1 MAARLTPLGRPLPR
15 GDRLV
20 SSSTFAFLFAELIS
34 YLQARVTSMS
44 DLEARLEAAGAGL
57 GARFLELA
65 AFREKPGRRETSVV
79 AMLQFISGAAWQSL
93 FGKHADA
100 LEKSTETANQYM
112 IREDEPLTNAFISMP
127 KEYSRVNVAAFTAG
141 IIKGMLDAASFVRRS
156 AGGARRARFPLSR
169 ARARSPARAAPPLF
183 SPAAV
188 HGEGRHRR
196 RARRTARP
204 HRFRR
209 RTRRGGR
216 RARVRVRRRRPDSAR
231 TSSREFARR
240 GPPGLAKVVAR
251 KSA

>member
-141 IIKGMLDAASFVRRS
+141 IIKGMLDAASFVRES
-156 AGGARRARFPLSR
+156 AARRA
-169 ARARSPARAAPPLF
+169 ARAVSSVLRAHAHPRAPPLPH
-183 SPAAV
+183 SHPQPCTVKAV
-188 HGEGRHRR
+188 TVAVPGAPRDRTVFVVGLGE
-196 RARRTARP
+196 
-204 HRFRR
+204 
-209 RTRRGGR
+209 
-216 RARVRVRRRRPDSAR
+216 
-231 TSSREFARR
+231 E
-240 GPPGLAKVVAR
+240 VVAR
-251 KSA
+251 ESA